1 MGTVVARPHSR
12 PSSDTPTHLELYGQ
26 FPSIGGV
33 VHTHSIEAAA
43 FAQAGRADPLPWDHA
58 RGPFRRSDP
67 GARGHW
73 PTRRSTATTRRR
85 RAQSSPRRSPSWV
98 WTTRWPCRRILVA
111 GGPFTWGRTRHG
123 GRVQRGGGRAGR
135 RDSGR
140 TLAPA
145 PMPRPYPNGSASG
158 TSKRKHGPSAFYGQ
172 RRGEWAR
179 RVVTA
184 DASRLDCVHLR
195 LGCFGPQRSS
205 GRARTR
211 TEPGPLDRRVAVTS
225 VGLCG
230 SDLHWFEEGTIGD
243 ARLDHPLVLGH
254 EFCGRLDDGQLVVA
268 DPAIPCGT
276 CGPCT
281 SGDAHLCLTLSFA
294 GHGTTDGGLRSS
306 LSWPA
311 RLLRALPESIDI
323 ETGALLEPL
332 GVALH
337 AVDLAAIQPGERAL
351 VVGCG
356 PIGLLII
363 RVLRCVG
370 VRQILASEPLPHQ
383 AGGGDRER
391 GDRGGRGRRSTSTS
405 YSRPPGPTLGSP
417 RPSKGRR
424 LAAGSSWSGSR
435 QTTGRPSRRR
445 PRAARS
451 YRCG

>member
-1 MGTVVARPHSR
+1 M
-12 PSSDTPTHLELYGQ
+12 
-26 FPSIGGV
+26 
-33 VHTHSIEAAA
+33 
-43 FAQAGRADPLPWDHA
+43 
-58 RGPFRRSDP
+58 
-67 GARGHW
+67 
-73 PTRRSTATTRRR
+73 
-85 RAQSSPRRSPSWV
+85 
-98 WTTRWPCRRILVA
+98 
-111 GGPFTWGRTRHG
+111 
-123 GRVQRGGGRAGR
+123 
-135 RDSGR
+135 
-140 TLAPA
+140 
-145 PMPRPYPNGSASG
+145 
-158 TSKRKHGPSAFYGQ
+158 
-172 RRGEWAR
+172 
-179 RVVTA
+179 TA
-184 DASRLDCVHLR
+184 DASRPIVTAAR
-195 LGCFGPQRSS
+195 LFGPSDLRVVHEPE
-205 GRARTR
+205 

-281 SGDAHLCLTLSFA
+281 SGDAHLCLTLGFA

-311 RLLRALPESIDI
+311 RLLRALPASIDL

-370 VRQILASEPLPHQ
+370 LRQILASEPLPH
-383 AGGGDRER
+383 
-391 GDRGGRGRRSTSTS
+391 
-405 YSRPPGPTLGSP
+405 
-417 RPSKGRR
+417 R
-424 LAAGSSWSGSR
+424 LAAAIESGAIEADG
-435 QTTGRPSRRR
+435 QTLDVDVVFEAAGTDLGLAAAIEGATPGGRVVLVGIPSDDRTTFQAAAARRKELSLRLSRRMR
-445 PRAARS
+445 SEDLDRAVALVTDGQIDLDGLITHRFPLDEAPAAFAMLAARS
-451 YRCG
+451 GIKVLVRPGP